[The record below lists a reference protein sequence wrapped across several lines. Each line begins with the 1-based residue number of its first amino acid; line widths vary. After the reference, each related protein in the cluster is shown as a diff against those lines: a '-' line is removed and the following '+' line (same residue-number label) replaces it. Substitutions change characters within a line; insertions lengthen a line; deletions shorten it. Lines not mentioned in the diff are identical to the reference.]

1 MADLLNPAKIL
12 PTSFPTLTMPTPD
25 GLRGIYASAS
35 GTVNSNIEKFLSAPG
50 IPSTIGKQ
58 GAGIAE
64 ASLDI
69 ARSTRLI

>member
-25 GLRGIYASAS
+25 GLRGVYASAS
-35 GTVNSNIEKFLSAPG
+35 GTVNTNLEKFLSVPG

-58 GAGIAE
+58 GAGITQSA
-64 ASLDI
+64 LDI
-69 ARSTRLI
+69 AKSTRLI